1 MCYLLLTDI
10 NYDLLIFCRSEERV
24 NADLL
29 FPSDDE
35 APRPRVEKKQRRK
48 HSPEASTSRATPAHS
63 PTPKKKKPV
72 FKPISTKRT
81 SARDL
86 FGTDSEEE
94 DVVPSNSGKRPTPL
108 VSYITRR
115 LANGHSRQ
123 VFDEKPGTH
132 FIDLR
137 IYKCDE
143 IEKVQPMNRW
153 RHSIVCVKNRT
164 DETSEAWQHLAN
176 FMIATRKEYRCC
188 PPTFISNYY

>member
-1 MCYLLLTDI
+1 MY
-10 NYDLLIFCRSEERV
+10 IFYRSHERV

-35 APRPRVEKKQRRK
+35 APRPRVEKRHKRK
-48 HSPEASTSRATPAHS
+48 HSPEASTSRASPAHS

-72 FKPISTKRT
+72 FKPIAPVKKP
-81 SARDL
+81 SAHDL
-86 FGTDSEEE
+86 FGSDSEEE
-94 DVVPSNSGKRPTPL
+94 EVIVPASSGKKPAPL
-108 VSYITRR
+108 LSYMTRR
-115 LANGHSRQ
+115 LANGYSRQ
-123 VFDEKPGTH
+123 VFDDKPGTH

-164 DETSEAWQHLAN
+164 DENSDAWQHLAN
-176 FMIATRKEYRCC
+176 FIIATRKEFRGC